1 MQLVISKIMK
11 TLLVLLLLMV
21 AICSLTSCAAISRMD
36 EEEATRFGYNTG
48 VWLRGGS
55 ESDYWNK

>member
-1 MQLVISKIMK
+1 MK